1 MKLELVTLAGPKL
14 QADVYEVVLP
24 TADGS
29 IAVYPQHMPLV
40 TTVVPGVVTVRH
52 KRTDSDDQ
60 LEVFASNG
68 GVAEIA
74 KDSLRILVD
83 EADRAED
90 IVEEEVREALE
101 RARKLKSEAKDAL
114 ELAQAETLIDRH
126 AVRLKVA
133 ELRRHRPGRST
144 TTPIQ

>member
-14 QADVYEVVLP
+14 QADVYEVILP
-24 TADGS
+24 TAEGS

-40 TTVVPGVVTVRH
+40 TTIVPGVVTVRRS
-52 KRTDSDDQ
+52 RTDSNDQ

-68 GVAEIA
+68 GVAEIT

-83 EADRAED
+83 EADSAED
-90 IVEEEVREALE
+90 IVEEEVREALD
-101 RARKLKSEAKDAL
+101 RAHKLKAEAKDAL
-114 ELAQAETLIDRH
+114 ELAQAETLIDRQ

-133 ELRRHRPGRST
+133 ELRRHRPDRRP
-144 TTPIQ
+144 PIQ